1 MSNLIEMLGAYDV
14 IPHLNYIPQWMLHDI
29 LWARKNGNSKK
40 TSLKERLN
48 QFCIKFKGQMLMKR
62 QIYTF
67 LADFV
72 DETKL
77 ESAFLGL
84 NVSGRII
91 HKGKQLYRVIG

>member
-1 MSNLIEMLGAYDV
+1 
-14 IPHLNYIPQWMLHDI
+14 
-29 LWARKNGNSKK
+29 
-40 TSLKERLN
+40 
-48 QFCIKFKGQMLMKR
+48 MKR